1 MQRFNAMYRKFICH
15 DLFKILFLII
25 GVSFYSHAAT
35 QPTPSPPI
43 DKNEPSFNV
52 KQANKTFDQINL
64 QLSVEGI
71 NIDHLESA
79 INTLNGL
86 INDANIYI
94 TFNQKKLNSIEN
106 LIKEAE
112 APKDKESTQT
122 TVDAQ
127 NKENT
132 KIGADLLYLK
142 QEQKTIAD
150 SIAQCRLFV
159 IRAQEAIDTYQL
171 NLSKIKKKQALTRGM
186 PLWSLWSHIQQ
197 DQSKMYINLPNTI
210 QTPVFSESLFYKLSV
225 IVLLCMTV
233 STLMIRRMKIHPSTK
248 SVLRIKHIS
257 SKDGILLFL
266 CLLGTVLSLYFFN
279 NLPAQPNPT
288 TAMITELVWLGCL
301 YIWVLGIINVF
312 FKIKMVAAMFFWN
325 SLDYHF
331 FKNLLIFLLSYYTI
345 SVASESLIQAI
356 TISNNF
362 WELIQIVFL
371 LIVGMT
377 AVGLF
382 YYFCQTHRH
391 IEFIREHRKTLQ
403 RAIFLIFFGCEIPNI
418 LGYHQLGIQ
427 LTYGSITTSA
437 ILFSMFLLFYGV
449 TQVYLFSA
457 YPSPLHSKLLRIF
470 GYRAN
475 QTIVE
480 FIILR
485 IILQVLI
492 IFVGIYCIAQSWGF
506 GAYYIN
512 KAYSQLLN
520 GIPIAIITIYPT
532 RILAGLLAFCILYLF
547 FRSIA
552 TKLSGHSQFK
562 EEGEERQVAIASLF
576 TYIGF
581 SCAFVAALLISGFDF
596 TGLAIVAGALSVGIG
611 LGLQSI
617 VNNFVSG
624 IIILLEKLVK
634 PGDRISLDGL
644 EGVVKKIRIRSTQI
658 TTAAREDV
666 IIPNSDLITHAVTN
680 YMFTDQNLSISCEVG
695 VTYDN
700 DPEFVKK
707 ILLQAAHEHV
717 EVMKNPRSKPNV
729 LFQKFGDS
737 AMVFELW
744 FLIKDGNKKTSV
756 RSDINFTIDRLFRE
770 HKIKIAHPQRDINIK
785 LSEFATKNKDK

>member
-1 MQRFNAMYRKFICH
+1 MQRFSAIYHKFSGH
-15 DLFKILFLII
+15 DLLKVLFLII
-25 GVSFYSHAAT
+25 GVSFNTHATT
-35 QPTPSPPI
+35 QPAPSI
-43 DKNEPSFNV
+43 DKNEPGFNA

-64 QLSVEGI
+64 QLSVQGI
-71 NIDHLESA
+71 NIDRLETA
-79 INTLNGL
+79 INTLGGL

-106 LIKEAE
+106 LIKDAE
-112 APKDKESTQT
+112 DPKDKDGPQPK
-122 TVDAQ
+122 VDTQ

-150 SIAQCRLFV
+150 NIAQCRLFV

-171 NLSKIKKKQALTRGM
+171 NLSKIKKKQSLTRGM

-197 DQSKMYINLPNTI
+197 DPAQIDIALPNDI
-210 QTPVFSESLFYKLSV
+210 QTPVFSASLFYKLSGT
-225 IVLLCMTV
+225 ILLCITV
-233 STLMIRRMKIHPSTK
+233 STLLIRRMTIHPFTK
-248 SVLRIKHIS
+248 YVLRMKHIG

-266 CLLGTVLSLYFFN
+266 CLLETVLSLYFFN

-288 TAMITELVWLGCL
+288 TAMIADLVLLGCV
-301 YIWVLGIINVF
+301 YIWVLGIINVL
-312 FKIKMVAAMFFWN
+312 FKIKMIAAMFFWY

-331 FKNLLIFLLSYYTI
+331 FKNLLVFLLTYYTI
-345 SVASESLIQAI
+345 SVASESLIQTI

-377 AVGLF
+377 AIGLF

-391 IEFIREHRKTLQ
+391 IAFIRDHRNTLQ
-403 RAIFLIFFGCEIPNI
+403 WIIFLIFFGCGIPNI
-418 LGYHQLGIQ
+418 LGYHQLGMQ

-437 ILFSMFLLFYGV
+437 ILFSMFLVFHGINQL
-449 TQVYLFSA
+449 YLLCA
-457 YPSPLHSKLLRIF
+457 YPSPLHNKLLQIF

-480 FIILR
+480 FVMLR
-485 IILQVLI
+485 IILQVLV
-492 IFVGIYCIAQSWGF
+492 IFVGIYCIGQSWGF

-512 KAYSQLLN
+512 KSYSQLLN
-520 GIPIAIITIYPT
+520 GIPIASITIYPT
-532 RILAGLLAFCILYLF
+532 RILAGLLAFCFLYLF
-547 FRSIA
+547 FRNIA

-576 TYIGF
+576 IYIGF
-581 SCAFVAALLISGFDF
+581 SCAFVTALLISGFDF

-624 IIILLEKLVK
+624 IIILLEKIIK

-707 ILLQAAHEHV
+707 ILLQAAHEHI
-717 EVMKNPRSKPNV
+717 EVMKNARSKPNV

-744 FLIKDGNKKTSV
+744 FLIKDGNKKASV

-770 HKIKIAHPQRDINIK
+770 HKIKIAHPQRDINVK
-785 LSEFATKNKDK
+785 LSEFTTKNKDKS